1 MSQSLDLDFR
11 LRQGGFALE
20 VRQSLPVAGLTAIFG
35 PSGAGKSTLLRA
47 IAGFER
53 TGGQISFGGDIWEGD
68 GRFLAP
74 HLRRVGYVF
83 QEPRLFA
90 HLDVAGNLTYAAR
103 RAGAGTDASADVA
116 ATAQRFGLGPLMV
129 RRPHQ
134 LSGGEAQRVALAR
147 AVLARPRL
155 LVMDEPVSALD
166 AARRAEIFPL
176 IEALRDRDG
185 IGILYVS
192 HALTEVVRLAGHV
205 LTLVDGRV
213 AGFGPAAAI
222 IAEGGAAFGGVDTA
236 CLIEAEHAGD
246 TADGLAQLSF
256 SGGTLLVPAQGLAPG
271 GRVRVLVQ
279 ARDVMI
285 ARAPPE
291 GLSALNVLA
300 VRVVAITDLGP
311 ADCEVRLDCAG
322 WVLRARVTRRSVQA
336 LALAEGVHCHAVLK
350 SVALAR
356 G

>member
-1 MSQSLDLDFR
+1 MSGELDLDFR
-11 LRQGGFALE
+11 LGQGGFALE
-20 VRQSLPVAGLTAIFG
+20 VRQSLPVQGLTAIFG

-53 TGGQISFGGDIWEGD
+53 TGGRISFAGDVWED
-68 GRFLAP
+68 GRRFLAP

-90 HLDVAGNLTYAAR
+90 HLDVSGNLAYAAR
-103 RAGAGTDASADVA
+103 RAGAGALANVA
-116 ATAQRFGLGPLMV
+116 TTAARFDLGGLMT

-147 AVLARPRL
+147 AVLGRPRL

-166 AARRAEIFPL
+166 AGRRAEIFPL

-192 HALTEVVRLAGHV
+192 HALSEVVRLAGHV
-205 LTLVDGRV
+205 LTLVGGRV
-213 AGFGPAAAI
+213 AGFGPAAQV
-222 IAEGGAAFGGVDTA
+222 IAEGGAAFGGIDTA
-236 CLIEAEHAGD
+236 CLIEADHAGD
-246 TADGLAQLSF
+246 EADGLARLVF
-256 SGGTLLVPAQGLAPG
+256 SGGTLLVPAQGLSRAG
-271 GRVRVLVQ
+271 KVRILVQ

-285 ARAPPE
+285 ARAAPT

-311 ADCEVRLDCAG
+311 AECEVRLDCAG

-336 LALAEGVHCHAVLK
+336 LALAEGGHCHAVLK